1 MNIIGIISLAILI
14 LLVVALLRKVGSNTT
29 ANLFK
34 VSIKA
39 VANNKMRSFLSML
52 GIIIGVSAVIIMMSI
67 GQGSKESIRQELS
80 TMGTN
85 LLTIRPG
92 ADMRGG
98 VRQDPSAMQTLKVAD
113 YERILR
119 EKKFV
124 TKVSPEVT
132 ASGQVI
138 YGNNNTNTT
147 VYGESTEYLEIKLW
161 DIEEGMCFTE
171 EDVKKASKKVV
182 VGATI
187 VKELFGEHT
196 DPIGKT
202 IRFKSIPMT
211 IVGVL
216 KSKGY
221 NNWGMDQDNVIIAPY
236 TTVMKRIAA
245 QTWFSSINCSAVTE
259 ELSDAA
265 IEELTQILRDNHK
278 LKGEAA
284 DDFTIRS
291 QAEFMETMS
300 STMDTVTLILVVAAA
315 FSLLVAGIGIMNI
328 MLVSVTERTKEIGLR
343 MAVGATGSIISF
355 QFLIESVLISITGGL
370 IGILFGCT
378 VSEFVVPML
387 GMPSS
392 VPAWSIFVSFL
403 VCVVIGIAFG
413 YIPALKAARM
423 DPIEAIRHE

>member
-1 MNIIGIISLAILI
+1 MNIL
-14 LLVVALLRKVGSNTT
+14 
-29 ANLFK
+29 NLFK
-34 VSIKA
+34 VSLKA

-52 GIIIGVSAVIIMMSI
+52 GIIIGVAAVIIMMSI

-98 VRQDPSAMQTLKVAD
+98 VRQDPSSMQTLKMAD

-138 YGNNNTNTT
+138 YGNNNTNTSM
-147 VYGESTEYLEIKLW
+147 YGESVDYLDIKQW
-161 DIEEGMCFTE
+161 DVEEGECFNE
-171 EDVKKASKKVV
+171 EDIKKAAKVCV
-182 VGATI
+182 IGATI
-187 VKELFGEHT
+187 VKELFGNT

-202 IRFKSIPMT
+202 VRFKSIPMRV
-211 IVGVL
+211 IGVL

-221 NNWGMDQDNVIIAPY
+221 NSWGMDQDNVMIAPY

-245 QTWFSSINCSAVTE
+245 QTFFSSIVCSAVTE

-278 LKGEAA
+278 LKGEAD

-291 QAEFMETMS
+291 QAEMMETMS

-343 MAVGATGSIISF
+343 MAVGATGPVISL
-355 QFLIESVLISITGGL
+355 QFLIESVLISVTGGL
-370 IGILFGCT
+370 LGILVGCGA
-378 VSEFVVPML
+378 SSFL
-387 GMPSS
+387 ILFGMPSS
-392 VPAWSIFVSFL
+392 VPAWSIYVSFL
-403 VCVVIGIAFG
+403 VCVCIGILFG
-413 YIPALKAARM
+413 YIPAQKAANM

>member
-1 MNIIGIISLAILI
+1 MN
-14 LLVVALLRKVGSNTT
+14 LL
-29 ANLFK
+29 NLFK
-34 VSIKA
+34 ISIRA

-52 GIIIGVSAVIIMMSI
+52 GIIIGVAAVIIMMSI
-67 GQGSKESIRQELS
+67 GQGSKESIRSELS

-98 VRQDPSAMQTLKVAD
+98 VRQDPSAMQTLKMAD
-113 YERILR
+113 YERIIR

-138 YGNNNTNTT
+138 YGNNNTNTSM
-147 VYGESTEYLEIKLW
+147 YGESTEYLDIKLW
-161 DIEEGMCFTE
+161 TVEEGECFTD
-171 EDVKKASKKVV
+171 EDIKKAAKVCV

-187 VKELFGEHT
+187 VKELFNGH

-202 IRFKSIPMT
+202 IRFKSIPMRV
-211 IVGVL
+211 IGVL

-221 NNWGMDQDNVIIAPY
+221 NSWGMDQDNVIIAPY
-236 TTVMKRIAA
+236 TTVMKRINA
-245 QTWFSSINCSAVTE
+245 QTYFSSIVCSAITE

-265 IEELTQILRDNHK
+265 IEELTQMLRDNHK

-291 QAEFMETMS
+291 QAEMMQTMS
-300 STMDTVTLILVVAAA
+300 STMDTVTIILVVAAA

-343 MAVGATGSIISF
+343 MAVGATGPIISL
-355 QFLIESVLISITGGL
+355 QFLIESVLISVTGGL
-370 IGILFGCT
+370 LGVIVGVGGSML
-378 VSEFVVPML
+378 VSSF

-392 VPAWSIFVSFL
+392 VPAWSIYVSFL
-403 VCVVIGIAFG
+403 VCVCIGVLFG
-413 YIPALKAARM
+413 YIPAQKAANM